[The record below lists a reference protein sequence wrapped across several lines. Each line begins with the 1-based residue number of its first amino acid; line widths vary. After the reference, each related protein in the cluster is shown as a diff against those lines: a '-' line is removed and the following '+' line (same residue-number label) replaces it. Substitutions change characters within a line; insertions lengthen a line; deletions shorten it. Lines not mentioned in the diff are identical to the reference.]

1 MRQIIFNLDASDRML
16 IFNNF
21 VVQGENLATELVFNL
36 SPEFQGYKYLIKF
49 QNNSKS
55 PVITPEL
62 LAVENVV
69 KYTLTNAV
77 TANAGMLKIQF
88 QAYDDNN
95 KLIKSIIANLPVKE
109 SINGDAEIMPEAY
122 VPWYLQAVEQ
132 ANIATAKAEEAAQS
146 AIRAADIM
154 NKASVT
160 LNHQFIDVTA
170 RDAYF
175 TANPTELLANLFI
188 KVGTG
193 YQQYI
198 NGAWEDVSAIIV
210 ELQKAK
216 DVPLEDTENKYVAE
230 NVEDAL
236 IEIHDDLETHKSAF
250 VNHLIDPM
258 PHQAKDLQNTKT
270 FRFGLQMSVDGNP
283 QIIFEEV
290 I

>member
-1 MRQIIFNLDASDRML
+1 MRQIIFNLDASDKTL

-36 SPEFQGYKYLIKF
+36 SPEFQGYKYLIIF
-49 QNNSKS
+49 QNNSRT
-55 PVITPEL
+55 PVVSPEL
-62 LAVENVV
+62 TAVDNVV
-69 KYTLTNAV
+69 KYTITNAI
-77 TANAGMLKIQF
+77 TSQAGILKIQF
-88 QAYDDNN
+88 QAYDDSG
-95 KLIKSIIANLPVKE
+95 KLIKSIVTSLKVSE
-109 SINGDAEIMPEAY
+109 SIQGVTEIMPEAY

-236 IEIHDDLETHKSAF
+236 IEIHDDLETHK
-250 VNHLIDPM
+250 LDYM
-258 PHQAKDLQNTKT
+258 PHRIQDLKNNKIYKYS
-270 FRFGLQMSVDGNP
+270 LQMSEDGQP
-283 QIIFEEV
+283 QIKFEEV